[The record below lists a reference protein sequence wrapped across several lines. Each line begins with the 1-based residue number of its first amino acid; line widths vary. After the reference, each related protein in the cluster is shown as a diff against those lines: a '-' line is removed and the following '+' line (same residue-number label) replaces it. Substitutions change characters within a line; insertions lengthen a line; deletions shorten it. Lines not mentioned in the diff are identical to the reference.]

1 MLTVVRDGQCYGG
14 VDAVK
19 HWEAGGQVV
28 WKGWYESGAKD
39 GGGRG

>member
-14 VDAVK
+14 VDPVK

-28 WKGWYESGAKD
+28 WKEWYESGAKD